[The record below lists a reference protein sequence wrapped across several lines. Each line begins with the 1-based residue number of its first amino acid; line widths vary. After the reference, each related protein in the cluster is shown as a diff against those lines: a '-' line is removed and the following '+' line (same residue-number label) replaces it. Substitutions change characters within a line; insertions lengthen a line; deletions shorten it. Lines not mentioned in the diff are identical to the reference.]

1 MLIDVLAPLRTPFT
15 LQEATHMLAERSGS
29 QVTVCER
36 TIRRDLEL
44 LVSMNFAYI
53 HRKGTLGTRN
63 AGSVPTLYKME
74 LRVNT
79 IAEVAKKSQTV
90 EIQS

>member
-1 MLIDVLAPLRTPFT
+1 MKRAQNKVRRILMLIDVLAPLRTPFT

-53 HRKGTLGTRN
+53 HRKGSLGL
-63 AGSVPTLYKME
+63 PMQFKME
-74 LRVNT
+74 LIT
-79 IAEVAKKSQTV
+79 KTV
-90 EIQS
+90 EP